1 MTDSTSLIRAHVWV
15 SGRVQGV
22 GYRAATYDQAIA
34 LKLNGWVRNLSD
46 GRVEAVFEGSA
57 ETVQEM
63 LRWCH
68 QGSSWA
74 IVDEVAIE
82 YEPPENLRQFE
93 VRQ

>member
-1 MTDSTSLIRAHVWV
+1 MSDLTLPIRAHVWV

-22 GYRAATYDQAIA
+22 GYRAAACNKAMA
-34 LKLNGWVRNLSD
+34 LELNGWVRNLSD
-46 GRVEAVFEGSA
+46 GRVEAVFEGA
-57 ETVQEM
+57 IAQVEEM

-74 IVDEVAIE
+74 IVDAVTIE
-82 YEPPENLRQFE
+82 YEPLENLRQFE